1 MPLTKHLYRED
12 EVLAAMQ
19 FCVLRGRIE
28 ESVFWCQELLDS
40 GMADA
45 LLGALKQIWLLGFG
59 VAALPWY
66 TLYRDIAAADALDP
80 EATLRLVV
88 GLARTPRRGG
98 RDTSFFALLYTSAPP
113 DRVNAT
119 TPPRDFLTA
128 AILQGRA
135 TSAWQVWDKTPSSI
149 LAAAQLKHGDIGTQV
164 VAAIDEPAI
173 QLAALCLSA
182 PELKRRWTA
191 AIPTEIP
198 SEVAA
203 ALQIWTAATGHRS
216 RRAYTIPP
224 DCLYWL
230 TARGNT
236 SVYCSTE
243 RELRGSLERPE
254 KLWGSA
260 YWDDIAEEY
269 GGWAAIRDDDEQREA
284 FYASHFPDDIS
295 DEWSV
300 ADRKVSHGAGTL
312 QPGTEASATRFL
324 RTWFGDIPSAVV
336 WNGFEKALN
345 GMTEAPKT
353 LQEIIEARSRPDPL
367 LQYNSRPVKS
377 RRLQPMD
384 AS

>member
-1 MPLTKHLYRED
+1 
-12 EVLAAMQ
+12 MQ
-19 FCVLRGRIE
+19 FCVLRGRLQ
-28 ESVFWCQELLDS
+28 ESAFWCQELLDS

-45 LLGALKQIWLLGFG
+45 LLTALKQIWLLGFG
-59 VAALPWY
+59 IAALPWY
-66 TLYRDIAAADALDP
+66 ILYKDVAAADALDP

-88 GLARTPRRGG
+88 ALARTPRRGG
-98 RDTSFFALLYTSAPP
+98 RDTSFLALKHTIAPP

-135 TSAWQVWDKTPSSI
+135 TTAWQVWDKNSATI
-149 LAAAQLKHGDIGTQV
+149 LAAAQLKHGDIGAQV

-173 QLAALCLSA
+173 QLAALCLSPA
-182 PELKRRWTA
+182 ELKRRWTA
-191 AIPTEIP
+191 TTPLEIP
-198 SEVAA
+198 QEVTA
-203 ALQIWTAATGHRS
+203 ALEIWIAATGRRS
-216 RRAYTIPP
+216 RRAYAIPP
-224 DCLYWL
+224 DSLYWL

-236 SVYCSTE
+236 SVYTSTE

-260 YWDDIAEEY
+260 YWDEIAEEY
-269 GGWAAIRDDDEQREA
+269 GGWAAIRDNDEQREA

-300 ADRKVSHGAGTL
+300 AARNFSHGAGTL
-312 QPGTEASATRFL
+312 QPGTEASPIRFL

-377 RRLQPMD
+377 RRLQPMN